1 MNDYCNGI
9 AYATGY
15 MAKENGKQYL
25 VVRNLDP
32 FYPRMI
38 ERESKHN
45 VYESKHNAKR
55 DGLSQWAIKAK
66 DINRIPDLA
75 EIKNINDFCRAYIEI
90 HGMIDL
96 AHAKDRRGNRTRR
109 PRLRIYGNEEIISF
123 INNSLPAKNKKIQHI
138 CNVVDSDYIG
148 QTCALYYQSAK
159 EIADILEWL
168 DGDPKNERIWNKWK
182 ETIQRRSTVAEN

>member
-15 MAKENGKQYL
+15 IAKENGKQYL

-32 FYPRMI
+32 FYPSMI

-45 VYESKHNAKR
+45 VYESKHNVKR

-90 HGMIDL
+90 HGTIDMTTV
-96 AHAKDRRGNRTRR
+96 KDRRGIRKRK
-109 PRLRIYGNEEIISF
+109 PRLRIYGKEEIISF
-123 INNSLPAKNKKIQHI
+123 INDSLPAKNKKIQHI
-138 CNVVDSDYIG
+138 CNIVDTDYIG
-148 QTCALYYQSAK
+148 VTCAVYYQSAK
-159 EIADILEWL
+159 EIADILHWI
-168 DGDPKNERIWNKWK
+168 DGFPKNEKIWSKW
-182 ETIQRRSTVAEN
+182 ERTLIPNNSAAEN